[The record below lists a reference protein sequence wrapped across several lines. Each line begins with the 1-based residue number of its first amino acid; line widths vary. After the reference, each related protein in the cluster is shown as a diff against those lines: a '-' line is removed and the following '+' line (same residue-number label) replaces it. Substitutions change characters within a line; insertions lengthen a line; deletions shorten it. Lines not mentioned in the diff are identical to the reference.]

1 MARRGSVR
9 AWVREEETLAEEFER
24 PHDKLFRAV
33 FSEAREAAGLLRTAL
48 PPRLREGMDWQSLK
62 LLEGNFLDD
71 ALRESESDL
80 LYEVA
85 QGDKGERVWLYLL
98 LEHQSTPDAWM
109 RFRLLKYCCRIWEA
123 GIRDRDGERELRP
136 IMPLVFYQ
144 GSRGWT
150 HSTEFADLFPEAA
163 RRWPWVPRF
172 EHVLLDQTDLEPGA
186 VAGEVKGR
194 IAQLLMMAACG
205 RHGGS
210 AVEMAAQLSV
220 SLHPGGGLD
229 YFRLFVRYV
238 MATQDEAGT
247 KAFGEALRRHGR
259 EQGGEIM
266 SYAQQLLEEGEQR
279 GRAEGREEGR
289 EEGEQRGK
297 LKAVEGMLR
306 AGVTWDV
313 IEEATGLN
321 ESGFQALKEQLSAP
335 EGRVQGEE
343 A

>member
-1 MARRGSVR
+1 MAH
-9 AWVREEETLAEEFER
+9 EFER

-33 FSEAREAAGLLRTAL
+33 FSEAREAAGLLRMAL
-48 PPRLREGMDWQSLK
+48 PARLREGMDWKSLK

-85 QGDKGERVWLYLL
+85 HGDNGERVWLYLL
-98 LEHQSTPDAWM
+98 LEHQSTPDTWM
-109 RFRLLKYCCRIWEA
+109 RFRLLKYCCRIWETE
-123 GIRDRDGERELRP
+123 IRDRDGERELRP
-136 IMPLVFYQ
+136 IVPLVFYQ

-163 RRWPWVPRF
+163 RKWPWVPRF
-172 EHVLLDQTDLEPGA
+172 EHVLLDQTNVEPGE
-186 VAGEVKGR
+186 VEGEVKGR

-205 RHGGS
+205 RHGGL
-210 AVEMAAQLSV
+210 AVEMAAQLFV
-220 SLHPGGGLD
+220 RLHPGGGLN

-247 KAFGEALRRHGR
+247 EAFDEALRRHGR

-266 SYAQQLLEEGEQR
+266 SYAQQLMEEG
-279 GRAEGREEGR
+279 RAAGREEGR

-306 AGVTWDV
+306 IGVTWDV

-335 EGRVQGEE
+335 DGFTLPRSR
-343 A
+343 